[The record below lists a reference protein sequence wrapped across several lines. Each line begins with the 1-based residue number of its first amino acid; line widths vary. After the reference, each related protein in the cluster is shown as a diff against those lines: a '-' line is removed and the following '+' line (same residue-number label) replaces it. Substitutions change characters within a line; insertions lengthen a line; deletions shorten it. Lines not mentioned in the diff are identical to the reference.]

1 MLPREVLKKI
11 RRIEITTSRLV
22 NDIFSGEYHSSFRGR
37 GMEFSEVRDYIP
49 GDDIRTIDWNVTARY
64 DRPFVKVFREERE
77 LTVVIAVDLSA
88 SGLFGSGNA
97 FRRDVSAELAALLAF
112 AAIKNNDKVGLLL
125 FTDRI
130 EKFIPPRK
138 GRRHVLR
145 IIRDV
150 LYYTPT
156 GRKTGI
162 ADALAYLLNA
172 IKKRSVIF
180 LISDFFDS
188 GFEKQLSIISNK
200 HDMVAVRVFDPIERV
215 WPSSGL
221 INLIDL
227 ETGGEMTIDLYDK
240 ENRRRFALAAADRIA
255 KMRQIFLGHNI
266 DYADINTREDYA
278 EPLIKL
284 FEKRARRL
292 RR

>member
-22 NDIFSGEYHSSFRGR
+22 DDVFSGEYHSSFRGR
-37 GMEFSEVRDYIP
+37 GMEFSEVREYIP

-64 DRPFVKVFREERE
+64 NRPFVKVFREERE

-88 SGLFGSGNA
+88 SGLFGSGSA

-112 AAIKNNDKVGLLL
+112 AAIKNNDKVGLLM

-145 IIRDV
+145 IVRDV
-150 LYYTPT
+150 LYYAPT
-156 GRKTGI
+156 GRKTSI
-162 ADALAYLLNA
+162 ANALDYLLNA

-180 LISDFFDS
+180 MISDFFDK
-188 GFEKQLSIISNK
+188 GFEDKLSIISSK
-200 HDMVAVRVFDPIERV
+200 HDFVAINVFDPIERA

-227 ETGGEMTIDLYDK
+227 ETGTESTIDLYSK
-240 ENRRRFALAAADRIA
+240 ENRRRFALAATDRIS
-255 KMRQIFLGHNI
+255 KMRHYFLSHDI

-278 EPLIKL
+278 EPLIRL